1 MITVHLH
8 GEINFGIFYVL
19 LLLPIPINT
28 IANSLGALEEEVGYK
43 NYAEK

>member
-1 MITVHLH
+1 MIPVY
-8 GEINFGIFYVL
+8 GEANFGIFYVL

>member
-1 MITVHLH
+1 MIPVY
-8 GEINFGIFYVL
+8 GEVKFGIFYVL